1 MHELALAVVKD
12 GEGVSKFVTIEVRGA
27 ESDQAARRIGFAIA
41 NSPLVKTAIAGGDPN
56 WGRIVMAVGKSGEA
70 ADRDRLAI
78 TYGGVQVAKD
88 GERAATYDEKTI
100 ARYMEGREISIGID
114 LGLGTG
120 KSTVWTCDLTH
131 DYISINADYRS

>member
-1 MHELALAVVKD
+1 
-12 GEGVSKFVTIEVRGA
+12 
-27 ESDQAARRIGFAIA
+27 
-41 NSPLVKTAIAGGDPN
+41 
-56 WGRIVMAVGKSGEA
+56 MAVGKSGEA